1 MIPLQEEVKMEEYRK
16 TKVNSGVICS
26 VLMLM
31 LVSTIAFTLGEDVE
45 KKYAPIVGTY
55 EFHVEA
61 DVMNI
66 KFWVEDEKFW
76 GAPPGETPAEIVPLE
91 GEEWKFEATTDDG
104 QYFIIT
110 FAKDESGKFNKCIIE
125 AMGME
130 LEGKRIEE

>member
-1 MIPLQEEVKMEEYRK
+1 VEKFK
-16 TKVNSGVICS
+16 KNKVNAVVICS

-31 LVSTIAFTLGEDVE
+31 FLSPIAFSSGEDLA

-55 EFHVEA
+55 EFYMDA
-61 DVMNI
+61 DVMNV

-104 QYFIIT
+104 QYFLIS
-110 FAKDESGKFNKCIIE
+110 FAKDESGKFNKCILE

-130 LEGKRIEE
+130 IEGTRIEE

>member
-1 MIPLQEEVKMEEYRK
+1 MEKYRK
-16 TKVNSGVICS
+16 KKAAAVVICS
-26 VLMLM
+26 AFMLM
-31 LVSTIAFTLGEDVE
+31 FLSTVAFSLGEDLE

-55 EFHVEA
+55 EFYVEA
-61 DVMNI
+61 EVMNI

-76 GAPPGETPAEIVPLE
+76 GAPEGETPAEIVPME
-91 GEEWKFEATTDDG
+91 GEEWKFEASTDDG

-130 LEGKRIEE
+130 LEGTRIK

>member
-1 MIPLQEEVKMEEYRK
+1 MEK
-16 TKVNSGVICS
+16 FKKNKVNAVVICS

-31 LVSTIAFTLGEDVE
+31 FLSPIAFSLGDDIA

-55 EFHVEA
+55 EFQMDA
-61 DVMNI
+61 DVMNV

-91 GEEWKFEATTDDG
+91 GEDWKFEATTDDG
-104 QYFIIT
+104 QYFLIT
-110 FAKDESGKFNKCIIE
+110 FAKDESGKFNKCTLE

-130 LEGKRIEE
+130 IEGIRIEE